1 MKWDLAAGSG
11 PLKKAFAENRSLLIH
26 AAVFSALLNL
36 LYLAPTLYMMQV
48 YDRVMPTGSRTTLAL
63 LSLATFSALGSL
75 SLLDWVRSRL
85 LVHVSTRLDAR
96 LAGPVL
102 QALLRRPSLSRA
114 ERSAAMRDFDA
125 FRQSLAGPALL
136 AAFDAPWTPIYLV
149 VGFIVHPL
157 LGVVG
162 VVSAAAL
169 LVLAWLNEQATGKPI
184 ERANKVAGLAY
195 AEEDYAARSADTVRA
210 LGMRTALTV
219 RQLEQRR
226 EVIALQNQASFAAG
240 RYLHLIK
247 AIRLA
252 LQSFALGLG
261 AWLAIERQI
270 SPGAVFAA
278 SFLLARMLAPI
289 EQVVGAWKSIVLN
302 RTAYRNLKSLLD
314 DGDARVPTRL
324 PDPRGEISVQGVAV
338 AGAGHERA
346 ILQDINFTLAPGELI
361 GLIGPSGAGKTTL
374 ARILAGALAPVRG
387 AVRIDGAA
395 YADWDPERLGRH
407 IGYLPQDFVLFAGTV
422 KDNISRFRGA
432 LNEPD
437 VDIDAMTVKAAQV
450 AGVHEMI
457 LRLPEGYDTQLGLGG
472 VGLSAG
478 QTQRI
483 ALARAVFGGPRLL
496 VLDEPN
502 AHLDADGEIL
512 LDQTLVRLRDDGCA
526 IVVVVHRSNLLRT
539 ANRILMLREGRLET
553 YSGLEDLARAMREA
567 GGARTQAAEAV
578 IQERMRAQS

>member
-1 MKWDLAAGSG
+1 MKWDLVADSG
-11 PLKKAFAENRSLLIH
+11 PLKKAFAENRSLLVS

-36 LYLAPTLYMMQV
+36 LYLAPTLYMMQI
-48 YDRVMPTGSRTTLAL
+48 YDRVMPTGSRTTLVL
-63 LSLATFSALGSL
+63 LSLATASALASL

-136 AAFDAPWTPIYLV
+136 AAFDAPWTPIYLL

-162 VVSAAAL
+162 VVSAAIL
-169 LVLAWLNEQATGKPI
+169 MVLAWLNERATSQPI

-247 AIRLA
+247 AIRLG
-252 LQSFALGLG
+252 LQSLALGLG

-302 RTAYRNLKSLLD
+302 RNAYRNLKVLLD
-314 DGDARVPTRL
+314 DSDARLHTRL

-338 AGAGHERA
+338 PGAGHERA
-346 ILQDINFTLAPGELI
+346 ILQDISFTLAPGELV

-374 ARILAGALAPVRG
+374 ARVLAGALAPVRG
-387 AVRIDGAA
+387 TVRIDGAA
-395 YADWDPERLGRH
+395 YSDWDPERLGRH

-432 LNEPD
+432 LNEPGA
-437 VDIDAMTVKAAQV
+437 DIDAMTVKAAQV
-450 AGVHEMI
+450 VGVHEMI
-457 LRLPEGYDTQLGLGG
+457 LRLPEGYDTPLGLGG

-483 ALARAVFGGPRLL
+483 ALARAVFGSPRLL

-512 LDQTLVRLRDDGCA
+512 LDQTLLRLREEGCA

-539 ANRILMLREGRLET
+539 ANRILMLRDGRLET
-553 YSGLEDLARAMREA
+553 YSGLDDLARAMREA
-567 GGARTQAAEAV
+567 AGARTEAAEAV
-578 IQERMRAQS
+578 IQERMRV